1 MDQIVIG
8 KFIAKKRKE
17 KNFTQEQLAERLG
30 VSNKTISKWETGKC
44 LPDYSIVESLC
55 RALDITMAEL
65 FDGEED
71 EKSIHTYD
79 NQQVLKM
86 LEETQM
92 LKKKKKLLMG
102 IVLLLA
108 GVAFLI
114 LSQLFGG
121 TEVLDALSGF
131 SLGIAFPH
139 MLLGVV
145 LVIQAKIGN
154 KKRWGIK

>member
-108 GVAFLI
+108 GFAFLI